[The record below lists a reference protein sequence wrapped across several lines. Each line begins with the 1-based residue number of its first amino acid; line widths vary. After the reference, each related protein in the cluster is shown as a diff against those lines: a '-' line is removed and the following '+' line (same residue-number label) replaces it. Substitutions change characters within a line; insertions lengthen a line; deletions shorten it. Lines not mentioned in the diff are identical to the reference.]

1 MGSIVSQDDIN
12 THGIFLPKEILGG
25 RKGRRDNIR
34 IFWAN
39 MQKASNNQNIV
50 KQLTSGYIDYLADKL
65 NRISLKL
72 CFCVQ
77 QESDLAKIFLTN
89 KMSDLLKVYFKKLS
103 NLSPKNDQ
111 EIIIYELF
119 DHLEEEYINKHQ
131 PQVFE
136 KKN

>member
-1 MGSIVSQDDIN
+1 
-12 THGIFLPKEILGG
+12 
-25 RKGRRDNIR
+25 
-34 IFWAN
+34 
-39 MQKASNNQNIV
+39 
-50 KQLTSGYIDYLADKL
+50 
-65 NRISLKL
+65 
-72 CFCVQ
+72 
-77 QESDLAKIFLTN
+77 
-89 KMSDLLKVYFKKLS
+89 MSDLLKVYFKKLS